1 MATNR
6 ATEIN
11 LVKTLLGAG
20 MLALPF
26 AFKSQGFVLATLSI
40 VVGYATALSGVML
53 LAYASGFVPAGQSS
67 FFEVAKITYPSLAV
81 WFDVAI
87 GLKCFGVCISYLV
100 IIGNLMPGVTAFFGY
115 ETSEMFWLIVAII
128 IVTPISFQK
137 SLESLKTASMI
148 ALSSVVYLVVLV
160 FVHYVRGDTV
170 EQRGEISLWKPQS
183 ASSFISSVP
192 LVVFAFTLAQNMFS
206 AINELDDKS
215 IGNIKKVSSK
225 AIGIAA
231 VIYFV
236 LGALGYL
243 SFGDN
248 VSDNVIS
255 MYAPSVSSTL
265 GRFAIVILVLFSYPL
280 MCHPSRA
287 SITNVLNAVRDS
299 LKKRGTDVP
308 TDTSPLLNAAE
319 IPEKPDEAAVHAI
332 VTALILVLS
341 FVLANTLNSLEL
353 ILSFVGAT
361 GATSVSFIFPGIF
374 AYSLAGTDRYNSLID
389 LDSNQKKRVR
399 QVSLLLITYGVV
411 VAVLAVGVNI
421 SRIVNGN

>member
-26 AFKSQGFVLATLSI
+26 AFKSQGFLLATFSI
-40 VVGYATALSGVML
+40 FFGFITSLFGVML
-53 LAYASGFVPAGQSS
+53 LAYSSGFVPAGQSS

-100 IIGNLMPGVTAFFGY
+100 IIGDLMPGVTAYFGY

-160 FVHYVRGDTV
+160 FVHYVKGDTLD
-170 EQRGEISLWKPQS
+170 QRGEISWIKPQS
-183 ASSFISSVP
+183 TASFISSVP
-192 LVVFAFTLAQNMFS
+192 LVVFAFTLAQNVFA

-215 IGNIKKVSSK
+215 IHNIKNVSTR
-225 AIGIAA
+225 AIGTAG

-248 VSDNVIS
+248 VRDNVIS

-287 SITNVLNAVRDS
+287 SITNVLNAVRES
-299 LKKRGTDVP
+299 LKKPGAETRD
-308 TDTSPLLNAAE
+308 DTTPLLNASE
-319 IPEKPDEAAVHAI
+319 IPQKPDEAAVHAI
-332 VTALILVLS
+332 VTTLILILS
-341 FVLANTLNSLEL
+341 FILANTLNSLEL

-374 AYSLAGTDRYNSLID
+374 AYSLAGTDRENALID
-389 LDSNQKKRVR
+389 LSPNQKKRVR
-399 QVSLLLITYGVV
+399 KLSLLLVIYGVA